1 MSRALWIP
9 NQSDSKQDGAHE
21 WERPFLQ
28 LPVPTPPMR
37 VEQAPKHEEEEEGSR
52 VIIIDL

>member
-9 NQSDSKQDGAHE
+9 NQSDSRQDGVRE
-21 WERPFLQ
+21 GERPFLQ
-28 LPVPTPPMR
+28 LPVPMPPMR
-37 VEQAPKHEEEEEGSR
+37 VEQAPAQEEEEEGSR

>member
-9 NQSDSKQDGAHE
+9 NQEESRREKAQE

-28 LPVPTPPMR
+28 LPVPMPPMR
-37 VEQAPKHEEEEEGSR
+37 VEQAPVEEDDEPSPR
-52 VIIIDL
+52 VIVIDI